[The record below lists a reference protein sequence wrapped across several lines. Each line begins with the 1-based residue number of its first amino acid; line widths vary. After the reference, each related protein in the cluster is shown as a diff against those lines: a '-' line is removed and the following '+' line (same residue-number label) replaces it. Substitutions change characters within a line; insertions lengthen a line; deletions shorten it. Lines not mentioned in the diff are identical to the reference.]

1 MKKLGR
7 KYVEAAKKVDKN
19 QSYSALEA
27 AKLAKE
33 TSITNFDGTIDFAI
47 KLNVDPKKADQQLR
61 GSLVLPNGTGKTKRI
76 LVIAKGAAAEKAKEA
91 GADYVGDKDMIDK
104 IQNENWFDFDVIVA
118 TPDMMPELGKI
129 GKILGPKGLMPNPKT
144 NTVTPDPAKAIEDI
158 NKGMIE
164 FRTDSYGN
172 IHGILGKVS
181 FDAEKLAENLENT
194 VKTIA
199 RMKSH
204 VNAGGVSEVVPSP
217 PSGFT
222 GLPSG
227 FTGSSGLTGLSSGFS
242 VTSDCSST
250 STSIIALETFR
261 MLPSDGLLRRVST
274 SSILTST
281 VVEPP
286 PSSSK
291 A

>member
-181 FDAEKLAENLENT
+181 FDAEKLAENLEYV

-199 RMKSH
+199 RMKP
-204 VNAGGVSEVVPSP
+204 A
-217 PSGFT
+217 
-222 GLPSG
+222 
-227 FTGSSGLTGLSSGFS
+227 S
-242 VTSDCSST
+242 VKGKFI
-250 STSIIALETFR
+250 TSI
-261 MLPSDGLLRRVST
+261 SVSAT
-274 SSILTST
+274 MGPGIKVDQNSFDI
-281 VVEPP
+281 
-286 PSSSK
+286 
-291 A
+291 